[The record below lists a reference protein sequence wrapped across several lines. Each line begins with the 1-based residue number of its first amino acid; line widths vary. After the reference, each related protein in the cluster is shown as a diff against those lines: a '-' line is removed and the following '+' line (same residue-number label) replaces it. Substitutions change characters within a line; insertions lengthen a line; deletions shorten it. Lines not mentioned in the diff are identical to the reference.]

1 LYSITRD
8 FPLMTSK
15 PMKGSA
21 QEVLGVTKGGWGGGN
36 AFPPAPRSW
45 GVEVCDP
52 LRGHGGIRNE
62 DKLRRG

>member
-52 LRGHGGIRNE
+52 VKGSRRIRNE

>member
-21 QEVLGVTKGGWGGGN
+21 QEVLGVTKGGWGVVHSPRPQGVGG
-36 AFPPAPRSW
+36 W
-45 GVEVCDP
+45 GCVIPQEGC
-52 LRGHGGIRNE
+52 RGGIKSE
-62 DKLRRG
+62 DKLRYG